1 MEPKRSVVHQ
11 LQKLIFFYPISW
23 ISHAFYLFAFIY
35 LHLFILNSFFF
46 IHWKFCSFAVAF
58 YGSSSR
64 PQLVALV
71 AQVKYCIFKVPLDCC
86 MHEFIIGEQVWFWH
100 QYAIFILIL
109 FCHYYSFFFFV
120 YLLSF
125 YPIPLNKWETL
136 QLNSAQM

>member
-23 ISHAFYLFAFIY
+23 ISHAFYLFLI
-35 LHLFILNSFFF
+35 LFSFF

-109 FCHYYSFFFFV
+109 FCHYYSLFC
-120 YLLSF
+120 LSF
-125 YPIPLNKWETL
+125 EFLPYSIKQVGDPATKFRSNVKSNEINL
-136 QLNSAQM
+136 